1 MKALLEKDKRRRA
14 SFSNKEVQRLILL
27 YLIRNQKLSASQ
39 RLLLTLRLQQV
50 SRDSSL
56 VRLKNRCILTN
67 RSKGVYREFRLS
79 RIRLREMLANGLI
92 PGYKKA
98 VW

>member
-1 MKALLEKDKRRRA
+1 MKALLEKDKNRRI
-14 SFSNKEVQRLILL
+14 SFANKEVQRLILL
-27 YLIRNQKLSASQ
+27 YLIQNHKLSSAQ
-39 RLLLTLRLQQV
+39 RLLLIMRLQKI

-56 VRLKNRCILTN
+56 VRLKNRCVLTN
-67 RSKGVYREFRLS
+67 RSKGIYRKFRLS
-79 RIRLREMLANGLI
+79 RIRLREMLANGII

>member
-1 MKALLEKDKRRRA
+1 MKALLEKDKKRRR
-14 SFSNKEVQRLILL
+14 SFSNKEVQRLVLL
-27 YLIRNQKLSASQ
+27 FLIRNQKLSASQ
-39 RLLLTLRLQQV
+39 RLLLGQRLQEI

-56 VRLKNRCILTN
+56 VRLKNRCIVTN
-67 RSKGVYREFRLS
+67 RSKGVYRQFRMS
-79 RIRLREMLANGLI
+79 RVRLREMLANGLM

>member
-1 MKALLEKDKRRRA
+1 MKALLEKDKKRRT
-14 SFSNKEVQRLILL
+14 SFANKEVQRLILL
-27 YLIRNQKLSASQ
+27 YLIRNQKLPASQ
-39 RLLLTLRLQQV
+39 RLLLTLRLQQI

>member
-1 MKALLEKDKRRRA
+1 MKALLEKDKKRRT

-27 YLIRNQKLSASQ
+27 YLIQNQKLSASQ
-39 RLLLTLRLQQV
+39 RLLLTLRLQQI
-50 SRDSSL
+50 SRNASL

-67 RSKGVYREFRLS
+67 RSKGVYRKFRLS

>member
-27 YLIRNQKLSASQ
+27 YLIQNQKLPAAQ
-39 RLLLTLRLQQV
+39 RLLLTLRLQEI

>member
-1 MKALLEKDKRRRA
+1 MKALLEKDKKRRI
-14 SFSNKEVQRLILL
+14 SFANKEIQRLVLL
-27 YLIRNQKLSASQ
+27 YLIQNQKLSSAQ
-39 RLLLTLRLQQV
+39 RLLLTMRLQQI

-56 VRLKNRCILTN
+56 VRLKNRCTLTN
-67 RSKGVYREFRLS
+67 RSKGVYRKFRLS
-79 RIRLREMLANGLI
+79 RIRLREMLANGYI

>member
-1 MKALLEKDKRRRA
+1 MKALLEKDKKRRT
-14 SFSNKEVQRLILL
+14 SFANKEVQRLILL
-27 YLIRNQKLSASQ
+27 YLIRNQKLPASQ
-39 RLLLTLRLQQV
+39 RLLLTLRLQEI

>member
-14 SFSNKEVQRLILL
+14 SFSNKEVQRLVLL
-27 YLIRNQKLSASQ
+27 YLIRNQKLSTSQ

>member
-1 MKALLEKDKRRRA
+1 MKALLEKDKKRRT
-14 SFSNKEVQRLILL
+14 SFANKEVQRLILL

>member
-14 SFSNKEVQRLILL
+14 SFSNKEVQRLVLL
-27 YLIRNQKLSASQ
+27 YLIRNQKLSTSQ

-67 RSKGVYREFRLS
+67 RSKGVYRDFRLS

>member
-1 MKALLEKDKRRRA
+1 MKALLEKDKKRRT
-14 SFSNKEVQRLILL
+14 SFANKEVQRLILL

-39 RLLLTLRLQQV
+39 RLLLTLRLQQI